1 MQGRPLNVN
10 HEAACIIGKTGGEVE
25 TDTLHPKQGG
35 KWKSISVGK
44 NRGEVDIIILLLW
57 NFVDSHWMGQIPC
70 VKSGIYNNHYDIM
83 MQ

>member
-1 MQGRPLNVN
+1 MALILRDDNWRFCPQGRPLNVN

-44 NRGEVDIIILLLW
+44 NRGEVDIIILLL
-57 NFVDSHWMGQIPC
+57 
-70 VKSGIYNNHYDIM
+70 
-83 MQ
+83 